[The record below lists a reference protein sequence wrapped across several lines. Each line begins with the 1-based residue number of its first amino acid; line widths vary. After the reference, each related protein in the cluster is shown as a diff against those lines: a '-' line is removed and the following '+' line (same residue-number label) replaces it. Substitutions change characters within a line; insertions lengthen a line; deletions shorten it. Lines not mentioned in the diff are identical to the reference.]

1 MTVTED
7 IFNSGLSF
15 SGTNV
20 NGEAGNVNLNVKGLI
35 DNNVQMQIGMSGVK
49 QINTSASAG
58 LDDIVR
64 TQKTL
69 VAAY

>member
-1 MTVTED
+1 M
-7 IFNSGLSF
+7 
-15 SGTNV
+15 
-20 NGEAGNVNLNVKGLI
+20 LNVKGL
-35 DNNVQMQIGMSGVK
+35 NSSKQMQVGLSGLK
-49 QINTSASAG
+49 QINSSASVG